1 MPKDGEITAK
11 VDSSSMM
18 EDFGRS
24 STVETLDSDI
34 NFTDES
40 FLDETYAEENAGA

>member
-1 MPKDGEITAK
+1 MSRLFMID
-11 VDSSSMM
+11 
-18 EDFGRS
+18 RS
-24 STVETLDSDI
+24 EAPAIAALV